1 MRLEPEPRHEMS
13 EPTAHTTASR
23 DSRPGRFRWPS
34 RTFMILLPLHLTAFL
49 LLYLG
54 AMRIVGGEILRRAHQ

>member
-1 MRLEPEPRHEMS
+1 MNDPTDHTPTSSDGRPR
-13 EPTAHTTASR
+13 R
-23 DSRPGRFRWPS
+23 IRWPS

-54 AMRIVGGEILRRAHQ
+54 AMRIVRGENVGTTVVRE